1 MISGMSVRSI
11 SLSGFAAS
19 ARSSFF
25 CFLERFFIECPFAR
39 RGFSGGNNG
48 NRFFAVLFVPG
59 VGNEKDKHSSY
70 GAYRLPSFFA
80 FDDALQ
86 TTLCLR
92 IVKYESRR
100 FEGNAVLG
108 RIAAVLS
115 LVPCYAHQRYFE
127 TVVTLSK
134 LRVGLSSRSL
144 FSSGGG
150 DAWAKF

>member
-25 CFLERFFIECPFAR
+25 CFLERFFIECPFAC
-39 RGFSGGNNG
+39 RGFSGGNNV
-48 NRFFAVLFVPG
+48 NRFFAILFVPG
-59 VGNEKDKHSSY
+59 VSNQKDKSPSY

-80 FDDALQ
+80 LDDALQ

-92 IVKYESRR
+92 IVKYNRGR
-100 FEGNAVLG
+100 FERNPVFD
-108 RIAAVLS
+108 RIGAVLS

-127 TVVTLSK
+127 TVVTLSQ
-134 LRVGLSSRSL
+134 LHQQSSRCSRC
-144 FSSGGG
+144 
-150 DAWAKF
+150 